1 MVAQILVKQAVERVD
16 LVNVQLSQAFEKN
29 DQLQFETLI
38 QILKEYS
45 TEFSR
50 TSNMFVIFD
59 ALDECQY
66 FGKLVKLIQNL
77 TKFGIRVYATA
88 RDHYEN
94 SLRHLQTQPLKIEAN
109 IQDVENYLV
118 QELEENALDIDSTFR
133 EEIVNEIAPKV
144 DGM

>member
-1 MVAQILVKQAVERVD
+1 VAQILVKQAVERVD
-16 LVNVQLSQAFEKN
+16 RVNPQLSQAFENK
-29 DQLQFETLI
+29 DPLQFETLI

-59 ALDECQY
+59 ALDECQS
-66 FGKLVKLIQNL
+66 FGSMLKLIQNL
-77 TKFGIRVYATA
+77 TEFGIRVYATA

-94 SLRHLQTQPLKIEAN
+94 SLRQLQTQPLKIEAD

-118 QELEENALDIDSTFR
+118 QELEQNAMDIDSTFR
-133 EEIVNEIAPKV
+133 KEIVHEIAPKV